1 MIRIAIIDDH
11 PLFRK
16 GLLSLLDSTPD
27 IRAVGE
33 AGNLNTA
40 RDLLTSQQPDVALL
54 DVNLGRESGL
64 ELIDHCRAQT
74 RPISA
79 VLLTLDQNERIFEF
93 ALGKGASGYVLKENA
108 PEEVL
113 LAIRT
118 AASGGFYCSSS
129 LRAFMGRREEPIAS
143 SRRKHPLANLTPTER
158 RVLRM
163 VGANRTSK
171 EIASELC
178 ISPRTVESHRANICE
193 RLSLKGAQVLLRFA
207 LEHRAEI

>member
-1 MIRIAIIDDH
+1 MIRIATIDDH

-16 GLLSLLDSTPD
+16 GLQSLCATIPD
-27 IRAVGE
+27 LCVIGE
-33 AGNLNTA
+33 AGDLESA
-40 RDLLTSQQPDVALL
+40 RKLLSGEQPDVALI

-64 ELIDHCRAQT
+64 ELIGHCRAQT

-79 VLLTLDQNERIFEF
+79 VLLTLDRDERIFQH
-93 ALGKGASGYVLKENA
+93 ALAQNASGYVLKENA
-108 PEEVL
+108 NEEVL

-129 LRAFMGRREEPIAS
+129 LRAFMGRQEEITPKTC
-143 SRRKHPLANLTPTER
+143 RNHPLATLTPTER
-158 RVLRM
+158 RVLRL

-171 EIASELC
+171 EIANELC

-207 LEHRAEI
+207 LEHRSEI